1 MEAKMVHIVID
12 LEMNPIKRALKDI
25 RRFLQDEVI
34 EFGAVKLDENY
45 KQIDEF
51 QSYVRP
57 EFSEITPHITK
68 LTGITNEKVADKNTF
83 ETEFQ
88 KFFDWIGGWDMK
100 IYSWSASDI
109 KQLKNEC
116 NYKLKSFDV
125 NRMERQWI
133 DIQKEFDDRI
143 GLHNNLSLKDAV
155 GAMNRDFE
163 GTAHTALADAANTAA
178 ILALMQDDKAFFKTM
193 QPVIDMLKPKKL
205 SQSIGD
211 LFPELANFKFD

>member
-1 MEAKMVHIVID
+1 MVHIVID
-12 LEMNPIKRALKDI
+12 LEMNPIKRTLKDV

-51 QSYVRP
+51 QVYVRP
-57 EFSEITPHITK
+57 QFSEITAHITK
-68 LTGITNEKVADKNTF
+68 LTGITNETVSDKNTF

-88 KFFDWIGGWDMK
+88 NFFEWIGGWDMQ

-116 NYKLKSFDV
+116 SYKLKNFDV
-125 NRMERQWI
+125 ARLARQWI

-155 GAMNRDFE
+155 GAMNRDFK

-178 ILALMQDDKAFFKTM
+178 ILALMQDDAAFKKTM
-193 QPVIDMLKPKKL
+193 QPVIDMLKPVEF